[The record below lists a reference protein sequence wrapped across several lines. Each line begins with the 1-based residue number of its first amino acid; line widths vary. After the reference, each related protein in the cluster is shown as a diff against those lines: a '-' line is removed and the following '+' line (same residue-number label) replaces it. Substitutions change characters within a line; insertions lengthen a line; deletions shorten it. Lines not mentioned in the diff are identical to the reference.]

1 MIAIID
7 SFKSL
12 TGMDVKYDVFPEDV
26 YFDKVTAALSSK
38 STQYDAFMTGAYQTW
53 QYGPAGWLVDLN
65 EFIGDPAQTNPAYD
79 WNDVLPNLPAS
90 TARSGVPG
98 AELGGFSAKEWAIPK
113 GCGPNSGTY
122 KQRAFEQTM
131 RERTNKKAN

>member
-38 STQYDAFMTGAYQTW
+38 STQSDAFMTGAYQTW
-53 QYGPAGWLVDLN
+53 QYAPAGWLVALT
-65 EFIGDPAQTNPAYD
+65 EFIGVPAQTNPVYNWD
-79 WNDVLPNLPAS
+79 VVLPKLRAS
-90 TARSGVPG
+90 TTLSGLPEIG
-98 AELGGFSAKEWAIPK
+98 
-113 GCGPNSGTY
+113 
-122 KQRAFEQTM
+122 RAHV
-131 RERTNKKAN
+131 